1 MVGHPPAA
9 LQQIL
14 QFGAVHMAIAVVAR
28 LADAADLAQLTD
40 HHLDVADVQRY
51 VAGEIEHATARER
64 RQTGIPIP
72 AKVAADLR
80 E

>member
-1 MVGHPPAA
+1 MD
-9 LQQIL
+9 QTI
-14 QFGAVHMAIAVVAR
+14 R
-28 LADAADLAQLTD
+28 LMRSSTPEPGLEQ
-40 HHLDVADVQRY
+40 VY

-80 E
+80 ELSTIYEVPLELISRA